1 MPRSPL
7 KTSPSPRRARDRIA
21 QIEHLLEELS
31 RLTETIPP
39 KGYDPRKGPAK
50 TPALRIGGEPVPSL
64 ADRLTLARFM
74 LAVRRARTR
83 FFPEGFFG
91 EPAWDIL
98 LDLYV
103 AHCEAR
109 AVTVSSAAIGAGV
122 PQTTGLRWVT
132 MLTDTGRV
140 CRKPSKSDGR
150 MVFVSLTESARET
163 IEAYLDWVIANSIVG
178 AEPSSSSSSPSA

>member
-1 MPRSPL
+1 
-7 KTSPSPRRARDRIA
+7 
-21 QIEHLLEELS
+21 
-31 RLTETIPP
+31 
-39 KGYDPRKGPAK
+39 
-50 TPALRIGGEPVPSL
+50 
-64 ADRLTLARFM
+64 
-74 LAVRRARTR
+74 
-83 FFPEGFFG
+83 
-91 EPAWDIL
+91 
-98 LDLYV
+98 
-103 AHCEAR
+103 
-109 AVTVSSAAIGAGV
+109 VTVSSAAIGAGV